1 MADHSHVALI
11 VEDHPD
17 VCEAFRLLIEVH
29 GYEAVSAHRGDE
41 ALGRLRTGL
50 PCCLVVL
57 DWWLPDMKGDEFL
70 RHLHADPAIANTRV
84 VVLTGDAR
92 VQAEATALGAKRAFL
107 KPVDPAALLDM
118 LERHCPKAAPPPSR
132 EVA

>member
-1 MADHSHVALI
+1 MADHAHVALI

-17 VCEAFRLLIEVH
+17 ACEALRLLIEAH
-29 GYEAVSAHRGDE
+29 RYEAVSAHRGEE

-50 PCCLVVL
+50 QCCLVVL
-57 DWWLPDMKGDEFL
+57 DWWLPDMRGDEFL
-70 RHLHADPAIANTRV
+70 RRLRADPDIAGTEV

-92 VQAEATALGAKRAFL
+92 VQAEAIALGAKRAFL
-107 KPVDPAALLDM
+107 KPVDPLAV
-118 LERHCPKAAPPPSR
+118 LELIESHCPKATPPPSR

>member
-1 MADHSHVALI
+1 MPAHAHVALI

-17 VCEAFRLLIEVH
+17 VCEAFRLLIEAH

-41 ALGRLRTGL
+41 ALGRLRAGL

-70 RHLHADPAIANTRV
+70 RRLRADPEIAGTTV
-84 VVLTGDAR
+84 AVMTGDAR
-92 VQAEATALGAKRAFL
+92 VQAEATALGAQRAFL
-107 KPVDPAALLDM
+107 KPVDPVVVLEM
-118 LERHCPKAAPPPSR
+118 LESHCPKAAPPPSR